1 MAKYNIEI
9 ELSDYGVFKALQ
21 FTEWGHRSGGVSSS
35 NYIDVRDALYE
46 ALKEEVDLSEL
57 EENLDMKFWED

>member
-21 FTEWGHRSGGVSSS
+21 WDQRLQVSSS
-35 NYIDVRDALYE
+35 NYMDVKDALFE
-46 ALKEEVDLSEL
+46 ALKKEISITEL
-57 EENLDMKFWED
+57 EQNLDMKFWED

>member
-21 FTEWGHRSGGVSSS
+21 YDDYGRRSGSVSSS
-35 NYIDVRDALYE
+35 DYMDVKHALFE